1 MTLSIKIEANINDQ
15 YNKLIINDRIFLKEL
30 LPVRKNSPELRTL
43 GEMLVR
49 EAERDI
55 LQKYIKLAIKIT

>member
-1 MTLSIKIEANINDQ
+1 M
-15 YNKLIINDRIFLKEL
+15 YNYPIINPKIMFLKHV
-30 LPVRKNSPELRTL
+30 LPDRKNSPELRTL

-55 LQKYIKLAIKIT
+55 LNS